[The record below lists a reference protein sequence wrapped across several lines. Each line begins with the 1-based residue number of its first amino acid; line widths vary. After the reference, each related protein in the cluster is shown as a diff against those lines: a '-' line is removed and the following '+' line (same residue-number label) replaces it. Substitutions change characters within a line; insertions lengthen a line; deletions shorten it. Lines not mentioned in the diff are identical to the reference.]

1 MQHRAKYDLTQS
13 IWTIILG
20 GVVVSVFIAVV
31 IIVLI
36 WYCKD
41 REKQSLKRQR
51 DVSTRIYIKSIF
63 FQDSISLFSGNR
75 KTVSIPCC
83 EGSKIWKLFFKLEQQ
98 VRRLRVSEFNI
109 FWILASNMTSNM
121 ASIIKFVEI
130 MLI

>member
-1 MQHRAKYDLTQS
+1 MQHRAKSDLTQS

-63 FQDSISLFSGNR
+63 FQDSVSLYSGNR

-83 EGSKIWKLFFKLEQQ
+83 EGSKI
-98 VRRLRVSEFNI
+98 
-109 FWILASNMTSNM
+109 
-121 ASIIKFVEI
+121 
-130 MLI
+130 

>member
-1 MQHRAKYDLTQS
+1 MQHRAKSDLTQS

-51 DVSTRIYIKSIF
+51 DVSTRIYI
-63 FQDSISLFSGNR
+63 
-75 KTVSIPCC
+75 
-83 EGSKIWKLFFKLEQQ
+83 
-98 VRRLRVSEFNI
+98 
-109 FWILASNMTSNM
+109 
-121 ASIIKFVEI
+121 
-130 MLI
+130 

>member
-1 MQHRAKYDLTQS
+1 MQHRAKSDLTQS

-51 DVSTRIYIKSIF
+51 DVSTHIYI
-63 FQDSISLFSGNR
+63 
-75 KTVSIPCC
+75 
-83 EGSKIWKLFFKLEQQ
+83 
-98 VRRLRVSEFNI
+98 
-109 FWILASNMTSNM
+109 
-121 ASIIKFVEI
+121 
-130 MLI
+130 